1 MRRVKRVA
9 TIILAAVFIFAG
21 AVSAREVYGLSSGT
35 VDFYTG
41 NALLEEWRIPEAR
54 AFVDDLME
62 RTPEDTSALLLD
74 GHVRFFEGDYK
85 GALKRLDEVG
95 VTGAFRELVKVT
107 SDIAAGFKSRS
118 SEHFEIF
125 WENPKDEVL
134 AEPALEGLEASY
146 SELSKLLG
154 FRPEG
159 RVRVEIYPT
168 VADFTA
174 VSTLTREEVETS
186 GTIGLCKFNR
196 LMITSPRATFFGYR
210 WRDTLCHEF
219 AHLAVFRLSGGNAPI
234 WIHEGLARYF
244 EGSWRGRSGRMTPFA
259 LNLLSK
265 RYSEGTLIPLD
276 KMSPSVAKL
285 PSAEDTSLAFAEVGT
300 MVSYLIEH
308 RGGEAPRRLLA
319 QLAEGRGDREA
330 FSEVWGGT
338 FASFEE
344 EWRQWVEKLSVPAED
359 LEVMGIALKD
369 SGGEPEQGK
378 IPDPEAK
385 DYTRLGDMLRTRGR
399 MEAASVEYE
408 KGFRLLPD
416 NPAVVSK
423 YALGR
428 IFLGEY
434 QAALDAVAPVISLYE
449 DRSSLWMRKGEALL
463 ALERYDEAAS
473 AFNELMEIN
482 PFDEPGRVG
491 LVRALSGSGREEEH
505 ARAVKDL
512 ELITGGAPSGAHP

>member
-1 MRRVKRVA
+1 MRCFKGLAIVA
-9 TIILAAVFIFAG
+9 IALTLLFAG
-21 AVSAREVYGLSSGT
+21 AASAREIYGLSSGT

-54 AFVDDLME
+54 SLVDDLIK
-62 RTPEDTSALLLD
+62 RAPEDTATLLLD

-85 GALKRLDEVG
+85 GALERLDGAG
-95 VTGAFRELVKVT
+95 VTGSFRELVKVT
-107 SDIAAGFKSRS
+107 SEISEGFKSRQ
-118 SEHFEIF
+118 SEHFEVF

-134 AEPALEGLEASY
+134 AGPALEGLEASY
-146 SELSKLLG
+146 NELSKLLG
-154 FRPEG
+154 FRPEN

-196 LMITSPRATFFGYR
+196 LMITSPRVTFFGYR

-244 EGSWRGRSGRMTPFA
+244 EGSWRGRSGRVTPFA
-259 LNLLSK
+259 LNLLAK
-265 RYSEGTLIPLD
+265 RFSEDTLIPLD

-308 RGGEAPRRLLA
+308 KGGDAPRKLLKL
-319 QLAEGRGDREA
+319 LAEGLGDRDA
-330 FSEVWGGT
+330 FAKVWGGT
-338 FASFEE
+338 FSSFED
-344 EWRQWVEKLSVPAED
+344 EWRSWVETLEVPSED
-359 LEVMGIALKD
+359 LEVMGISLKD
-369 SGGEPEQGK
+369 SGGEPEAGK

-385 DYTRLGDMLRTRGR
+385 DYTRLGDMLRARGR

-408 KGFRLLPD
+408 KGFLLLPE

-423 YALGR
+423 YAMGR
-428 IFLGEY
+428 IYLGQY
-434 QAALDAVAPVISLYE
+434 QAALDAIEPVISLYE
-449 DRSSLWMRKGEALL
+449 DRGSLWMRKGEALL

-473 AFNELMEIN
+473 AFSELMEIN
-482 PFDEPGRVG
+482 PFDEPGRAG
-491 LVRALSGSGREEEH
+491 LVRSLEGSGREEEFK
-505 ARAVKDL
+505 RAMKDL
-512 ELITGGAPSGAHP
+512 ELITGGAPGGAHP